1 MAREVHLTARQRTA
15 LSVPPLL
22 LRLVLAIIFIWAG
35 YTKIFGYMDVTPEN
49 RGALVAAGVLPAAGA
64 PTPADETPVDEPAPD
79 TAPPAAP
86 DPTEPPAEQ
95 PIDEPAGEPATDPI
109 DEPDPVD
116 DPTDPIE
123 DPVDEP
129 GLAAADEPAITLV
142 AQASPER
149 VRKLNGLAV
158 LLYASAN
165 PQPELADDAD
175 GTLEAQRPMA
185 LWPAAVGSP
194 PWPVRFAWAAALTEL
209 LAGLVLLV
217 GLFTRLG
224 GLSVAGV
231 MGVAIWLTE
240 IGPAIQSGNTL
251 LGFLPMYEPMDVSSY
266 TRLLYQFSLLMI
278 GLALLFS
285 GPGMLSLD
293 RWIFGKSVADD
304 ED

>member
-1 MAREVHLTARQRTA
+1 MAHAPHLTARQRTA

-35 YTKIFGYMDVTPEN
+35 YTKIFGLIDVTDEN
-49 RGALVAAGVLPAAGA
+49 RAMLVAAGVLSA
-64 PTPADETPVDEPAPD
+64 PGLGEIDETPVDQVPIDEPAD
-79 TAPPAAP
+79 PPA
-86 DPTEPPAEQ
+86 
-95 PIDEPAGEPATDPI
+95 DEPAGEPASDP
-109 DEPDPVD
+109 
-116 DPTDPIE
+116 

-129 GLAAADEPAITLV
+129 IADPTDDPVTDPVDEPAGEPDPVEDPTFAMAPQPTITLV

-149 VRKLNGLAV
+149 VRKVNELAM
-158 LLYASAN
+158 LLYARAN
-165 PQPELADDAD
+165 PPSTLADDED

-194 PWPVRFAWAAALTEL
+194 PWPVRFAWAAAITEL
-209 LAGLVLLV
+209 LAGLLLLV

-224 GLSVAGV
+224 GLSIAGV
-231 MGVAIWLTE
+231 MGVAMWLTE
-240 IGPAIQSGNTL
+240 IGPALQSGNTW
-251 LGFLPMYEPMDVSSY
+251 LGFLPMYKPMDVASY
-266 TRLLYQFSLLMI
+266 TKILYQLALMVM